1 MVFNCQLSIK
11 IGGKKV
17 NNDNNDNNNNNN
29 KKKKKK
35 KKKKKQLLLSR
46 VRCRCA
52 PGRSDERIVATVSS
66 SSSSSSSSSFS
77 AYSSSTFST
86 SSRTA
91 KKKKKKK
98 KKSRSCKFTDCKS
111 FISLQLHRTRIV
123 WFDPP
128 FRRIKMLGSPV
139 GGLADGWPIDSRGDE
154 IKESINSKKILI
166 QERKEEEEQ
175 SLAIHG
181 HPSVGGSRQ
190 NASASAHPPPS
201 ATATTADTTHTLTHT
216 HSLSLSLSLTHTHRV
231 THSWM
236 FQLEEI
242 MRDVLAGRIRSLA
255 MDTPAWWMCNNRW
268 NIHTRLNLTSIHW
281 LSIHYETNA
290 EELVSAQTVS
300 WLIARPSLR
309 VNFRC

>member
-1 MVFNCQLSIK
+1 MIIMTIIIIITRRRRRRRNSCFLVECVA
-11 IGGKKV
+11 G
-17 NNDNNDNNNNNN
+17 
-29 KKKKKK
+29 
-35 KKKKKQLLLSR
+35 
-46 VRCRCA
+46 A
-52 PGRSDERIVATVSS
+52 PPGRSDERIVATVS

-91 KKKKKKK
+91 KKKKK

-128 FRRIKMLGSPV
+128 ERRIKMLGSPV

-201 ATATTADTTHTLTHT
+201 ATATTADTTHTLTH
-216 HSLSLSLSLTHTHRV
+216 THTHRV